1 MERRRPCQWRPEG
14 PKAAFD
20 WPQGNRSVNVMA
32 MQIDFV
38 SPDTIARLAG
48 FDSPTISN
56 VIELFEVR
64 QRNCGF
70 MTPAIRS
77 LFPELP
83 PIVGYASTAT
93 YRSSRPLAQGEAI
106 SSLVEHVE
114 ALRTL
119 PSPRIVV
126 FQDLDEPPAA
136 ATFGEVMAAIY
147 KRFGC
152 VGLITSG
159 AARDLEAVRHMDF
172 AVFASGI
179 SVSHGFGRIE
189 AVHCPVNV
197 GGLTI
202 RPGDLI
208 HADLNGV
215 VTVPKAIAGQVAD
228 ACTGWIDAEAIVLN
242 YLKRPEVDIAGL
254 KGALEELGAAIR
266 KLRDS
271 SPSPELV

>member
-1 MERRRPCQWRPEG
+1 MPNEPL
-14 PKAAFD
+14 
-20 WPQGNRSVNVMA
+20 
-32 MQIDFV
+32 
-38 SPDTIARLAG
+38 SPDVLQKLAR

-56 VIELFEVR
+56 VIELFELR

-83 PIVGYASTAT
+83 PIVGYAATAT
-93 YRSSRPLAQGEAI
+93 YRSSRALAQGEEV

-114 ALRTL
+114 ALSEL

-126 FQDLDEPPAA
+126 FHDLDEPPAA
-136 ATFGEVMAAIY
+136 ATFGEVMAAVY

-159 AARDLEAVRHMDF
+159 MARDLEAVRRMDF
-172 AVFASGI
+172 AVFAAGVA
-179 SVSHGFGRIE
+179 VSHGFGRIE
-189 AVHCPVNV
+189 SVNCLVHV
-197 GGLTI
+197 GGLTV

-215 VTVPKAIAGQVAD
+215 VTIPGAVARQVAD
-228 ACTGWIDAEAIVLN
+228 TCSEWMEAEAIVLD
-242 YLKRPEVDIAGL
+242 YLKKPQVDVEGL
-254 KGALEELGAAIR
+254 KKALEQLSAAIR
-266 KLRDS
+266 RLRKS
-271 SPSPELV
+271 GQSPGLV

>member
-1 MERRRPCQWRPEG
+1 
-14 PKAAFD
+14 
-20 WPQGNRSVNVMA
+20 
-32 MQIDFV
+32 MQQ
-38 SPDTIARLAG
+38 DTISPEVLRKLSG
-48 FDSPTISN
+48 FDSPTVSN
-56 VIELFEVR
+56 VIELFDVR

-77 LFPELP
+77 VFPDLP
-83 PIVGYASTAT
+83 PIVGYAATAT
-93 YRSSRPLAQGEAI
+93 YRSSRPLAEAEAV
-106 SSLVEHVE
+106 SSLVEHVKSIS
-114 ALRTL
+114 TL

-159 AARDLEAVRHMDF
+159 AARDLEAVRRMDF

-189 AVHCPVNV
+189 AVDCTVNV

-202 RPGDLI
+202 RPGDLL
-208 HADLNGV
+208 HADMNGI
-215 VTVPKAIAGQVAD
+215 VTVPKTIAGQVAD
-228 ACTGWIDAEAIVLN
+228 ACQGWIQAEAIVLD
-242 YLKRPEVDIAGL
+242 YLKRPEVDIEGL
-254 KGALEELGAAIR
+254 KDALEQLGAAVQ
-266 KLRDS
+266 KLRKS
-271 SPSPELV
+271 GRSPELV

>member
-1 MERRRPCQWRPEG
+1 
-14 PKAAFD
+14 
-20 WPQGNRSVNVMA
+20 
-32 MQIDFV
+32 MQTETV
-38 SPDTIARLAG
+38 SPDILSRLAG

-83 PIVGYASTAT
+83 PIVGYAATAT
-93 YRSSRPLAQGEAI
+93 YRSSRPLAEGEAI

-114 ALRTL
+114 AILTL
-119 PSPRIVV
+119 PCPRIVV

-136 ATFGEVMAAIY
+136 ATFGEVMAAVY

-159 AARDLEAVRHMDF
+159 SARDLEAVRDMDF

-189 AVHCPVNV
+189 AVHGPVNV

-208 HADLNGV
+208 HADRNGV
-215 VTVPKAIAGQVAD
+215 VSVPKATASRVAD

-242 YLKRPEVDIAGL
+242 YLQRPEVDIEGL
-254 KGALEELGAAIR
+254 KAALEQLGAALR
-266 KLRDS
+266 KLRES
-271 SPSPELV
+271 GHSTELV

>member
-1 MERRRPCQWRPEG
+1 MPSAPL
-14 PKAAFD
+14 
-20 WPQGNRSVNVMA
+20 
-32 MQIDFV
+32 
-38 SPDTIARLAG
+38 SPDILQKLAH

-56 VIELFEVR
+56 VIELFELR

-83 PIVGYASTAT
+83 PIVGCAATAT
-93 YRSSRPLAQGEAI
+93 YRSSRALAQGEAV
-106 SSLVEHVE
+106 SSLAEHVE
-114 ALRTL
+114 ALCAL

-136 ATFGEVMAAIY
+136 ATFGEVMAAVY

-159 AARDLEAVRHMDF
+159 AARDLEAVRRMDF

-189 AVHCPVNV
+189 NVNCLVSV

-215 VTVPKAIAGQVAD
+215 VTIPDAIAGQVAD
-228 ACTGWIDAEAIVLN
+228 TCSGWMEAEAIVLD
-242 YLKRPEVDIAGL
+242 YLKRPEVDVEGL
-254 KGALEELGAAIR
+254 KKALEQLGAAIR
-266 KLRDS
+266 RLRQS
-271 SPSPELV
+271 GRSPELV